1 MAFQESTTVS
11 HPPQKVFEGMISRDF
26 QEHVS
31 NEFNASIDQFTVTPP
46 QPAASDT
53 VNVTIQ
59 RGLDGSQI
67 ADRLPSAV
75 QRFAKGR
82 VQIEQSEAW
91 SAAGEDGSRTANVT
105 IKVPLAKATGTAT
118 IKLTPTDDK
127 TGTVVDVAG
136 SVESK
141 IPFMGS
147 KIAQMAEPQVGK
159 MLTEMTSKLDAW
171 LTQH

>member
-11 HPPQKVFEGMISRDF
+11 HPPHRVFEGLISRDF
-26 QEHVS
+26 QQHVAE
-31 NEFNASIDQFTVTPP
+31 EFRASVDQFMVTPA
-46 QPAASDT
+46 QPTASDT
-53 VNVTIQ
+53 VHVTIH
-59 RGLDGSQI
+59 RSVDGEQI
-67 ADRLPSAV
+67 VNRLPAAV
-75 QRFAKGR
+75 QRFVKGR

-91 SAAGEDGSRTANVT
+91 SAASDDGSRNANVT
-105 IKVPLAKATGTAT
+105 LKVPLAKATGTAT

-159 MLTEMTSKLDAW
+159 TLTGMTSKLDAW
-171 LTQH
+171 LKQH

>member
-1 MAFQESTTVS
+1 MAFQESTVVS
-11 HPPQKVFEGMISRDF
+11 HPPQKVFEGLISRDF
-26 QEHVS
+26 QQHAAEDFQATV
-31 NEFNASIDQFTVTPP
+31 DQFMVTPA

-53 VNVTIQ
+53 VNVTIH
-59 RGLDGSQI
+59 RSLDGSKI

-82 VQIEQSEAW
+82 VQIEQTEAW
-91 SAAGEDGSRTANVT
+91 SAAATDGSRDANVT

-118 IKLTPTDDK
+118 IKLTPTADAS
-127 TGTVVDVAG
+127 GTTVAIAG

-159 MLTEMTSKLDAW
+159 LLSGMTKKLDAW
-171 LTQH
+171 LQQH

>member
-11 HPPQKVFEGMISRDF
+11 HPPQQVFEGMISRDF

-31 NEFNASIDQFTVTPP
+31 NEFNASIDQFMVTPP
-46 QPAASDT
+46 QPAANDT
-53 VNVTIQ
+53 VNVTIH
-59 RGLDGSQI
+59 RGLDSSQI

-82 VQIEQSEAW
+82 VQIEQTEAW
-91 SAAGEDGSRTANVT
+91 SAASADGSRNANVT

-118 IKLTPTDDK
+118 IKLTPTDDN

-141 IPFMGS
+141 TPFMGS

-171 LTQH
+171 LKQH